1 MTVVFSTYQSIDVIS
16 EAQKELNKKYS
27 NEYNFDLIICD
38 EAHRTTG
45 VVLNKTTEKEQSCFT
60 KVHNNNFIVADK
72 RIYMTA
78 TPRLY
83 TTDAKEKAINNE
95 NIDILCSMDDENI
108 YGKEIYK
115 IGFGEAVDKKLL
127 SPYKVFVLSIK
138 KEDVI
143 TSDII
148 KKIKE
153 QNKAAKEEKNGEEIE
168 EDDVAKLIGC
178 INTLSKKMTDSGE
191 YFKLLDPEPMK
202 KAVAF
207 CKKISISKGVTK
219 FFNDL
224 VDEGYYDKLF
234 SKEEKTV
241 IVKAEHIDGGMRAS
255 KREGKLLWLKKEE
268 KNICKVLTNV
278 RCLSEGVDVPSLDAV
293 MFLSTKNSEVDVVQA
308 VGRVMRR
315 AENKQ
320 FGYIIIPVVIPYGV
334 DPKKYMDKSDK
345 FKVVWD
351 VLNALK
357 AHDDTFEA
365 HINSLSINGN
375 NENNGSDIIIIY
387 DGSGKKRNDED
398 KIDIIDI
405 KKQMELFGDLRNKF
419 YAKLTEKFGSKKY
432 YKIWA
437 KDVAEI
443 AKANIN
449 RINNILANN
458 TKAKN
463 EFNRFVNKLHKE
475 INPSIVE
482 NDAIEMLSQH
492 LITQPVFEALFE
504 SYSFAKNN
512 PVSKSMS
519 KVIQLLEE
527 QTTQEENEKLQ
538 RFYDG
543 IKRRIKNIKT
553 AEDKQSIIKELY
565 ENFFAVAFKN
575 VVEKLG
581 IVYTPI
587 EVVDFIIHSVNDI
600 LKKEFGKSLTD
611 KGVEIIDPFTGTGT
625 FITRLLQSG
634 LIRKEDLARKYRK
647 EIFANEIVLL
657 AYYIASIN
665 IENVYHSLL
674 DENEN
679 YKSFEG
685 VCLTDTFQLYEDAVI
700 EEENKNML
708 FETDTEGEK
717 MILENSERI
726 KRQKKSPIKIIISN
740 PPYSV
745 GQKSANDNNQN
756 QHYEKLEEKIKNTYV
771 KYSKAQKSSM
781 YDSYIKAFRWASDR
795 IDANAGG
802 IIGFIT
808 NSGWIDS
815 GGADGFRYCLKKDF
829 SNIYIFDLKGA
840 IRGKSGEAVKKEG
853 QNIFN
858 IMTGVAITILVKNPN
873 NINNKA
879 KIHYYDAGD
888 YLKRKEKLEILKNYK
903 SILNDNVKWQEIIP
917 NKHNDWL
924 NQRNELFNSYI
935 PIESDK
941 KYNFNTK
948 SYFVNY
954 SAGISTARDI
964 WVYNFSKNEL
974 KKNINTTINFY
985 NEQRINVNNII
996 KKGENNIKRRK
1007 NLQSISKILRVKK
1020 DKLSKIIVFIEI
1032 YKNKEQITEILKSD
1046 DIKNTYKELSP
1057 LFIDLNNKFREVA
1070 VNYIINNKETIN
1082 GFIKNINNIS
1092 QGFKKFLTDIFLN
1105 INIKNVAKN
1114 LQNVTNSFQNVSIV
1128 LNRYGYLKKIVIK
1141 DFRKCNWTRDWDKYL
1156 IRNEEI
1162 KEDKNSYYE
1171 GIYRPFCKE
1180 NVYFNEYLN
1189 EERLQMPSIFPYK
1202 DAKNL
1207 CICVSG
1213 SSSGKGFNCLITDSI
1228 ANYDLLSKT
1237 QCFPFHYYTK
1247 KEQGSLFGEEDDY
1260 TKHDGISDFILKRCQ
1275 ENYKTKDITKEDI
1288 FYYVYGFLHNE
1299 NYRNK
1304 FQVDLKRMLP
1314 RIPLVDKL
1322 EDFNKIS
1329 NIGRQLAELHLNY
1342 ETVPANK
1349 DCVVIGKESNDFC
1362 VKKMSFGK
1370 NGKDKDKSVIIY
1382 SSSIRI
1388 ENIPQKAY
1396 EYVVNGKSAIEW
1408 VMDRYQVTQDKNS
1421 GLTNDPNDWGKEHGK
1436 PSYVLDLLLSVM
1448 EVSVRTVDLVKE
1460 VNKINVKFD

>member
-1 MTVVFSTYQSIDVIS
+1 MREWSEQAEFPINAICICSDSNVNRLNNSKEEGDGFNIKDIGFPASTNVNSIVRNFELIRNRKKFDLKNNIENGMTVVFSTYQSIDVIS
-16 EAQKELNKKYS
+16 EAQKELNKKY
-27 NEYNFDLIICD
+27 NKEYDFDLIICD

-45 VVLNKTTEKEQSCFT
+45 VILKSSVGKDESYFT
-60 KVHNNNFIVADK
+60 KVHNNDFIIADK

-83 TTDAKEKAINNE
+83 TTDAKKRAIENE
-95 NIDILCSMDDENI
+95 NIDILCSMDDEDI

-115 IGFGEAVDKKLL
+115 LGFGEAIDKKLL
-127 SPYKVFVLSIK
+127 TPYKVFVLSIK

-148 KKIKE
+148 EKIKE

-178 INTLSKKMTDSGE
+178 INTLSKKMADSGE

-207 CKKISISKGVTK
+207 CKKISISKGIEK

-234 SKEEKTV
+234 SKKEETV
-241 IVKAEHIDGGMRAS
+241 VVRAKHIDGGMRAS
-255 KREGKLLWLKKEE
+255 DRESKLLWLKEE
-268 KNICKVLTNV
+268 EKDNNKNICKVLTNV

-320 FGYIIIPVVIPYGV
+320 FGYIIIPVVIPYGE
-334 DPKKYMDKSDK
+334 DPKKYMDRSDK

-432 YKIWA
+432 YKIWV

-458 TKAKN
+458 TKTKN
-463 EFNRFVNKLHKE
+463 EFNRFMNKLHKE
-475 INPSIVE
+475 INPSISE
-482 NDAIEMLSQH
+482 QNAIEMLSQH

-504 SYSFAKNN
+504 NYSFSKNN

-519 KVIQLLEE
+519 KIIQLLEE
-527 QTTQEENEKLQ
+527 QTSKDENEKLQ
-538 RFYDG
+538 RFYEG
-543 IKRRIKNIKT
+543 VKRRVKNIKT

-611 KGVEIIDPFTGTGT
+611 KGIKIIDPFTGTGT

-634 LIRKEDLARKYRK
+634 LIKKEDLARKYKK

-679 YKSFEG
+679 YKSFDG
-685 VCLTDTFQLYEDAVI
+685 ICLTDTFQLNEDTI
-700 EEENKNML
+700 NENIINSSDNL
-708 FETDTEGEK
+708 LAGVENAENVVS
-717 MILENSERI
+717 ENSERI
-726 KRQKKSPIKIIISN
+726 KKQKKSPIKIIISN
-740 PPYSV
+740 PPYSK

-756 QHYEKLEEKIKNTYV
+756 QHYEKLEEKIKNTYI
-771 KYSKAQKSSM
+771 KYSKANNKNSLH
-781 YDSYIKAFRWASDR
+781 DSYIKAFRWASDR
-795 IDANAGG
+795 IDQETGG

-808 NSGWIDS
+808 NNGWLDS
-815 GGADGFRYCLKKDF
+815 NSADGFRYCLEKDF
-829 SNIYIFDLKGA
+829 SSIYIFDLKGA

-858 IMTGVAITILVKNPN
+858 IMTGVAITILVKNPKIKN
-873 NINNKA
+873 EKA
-879 KIHYYDAGD
+879 DIYYYCVDD
-888 YLKRKEKLEILKNYK
+888 YSSKKEKLSILKTFHSIDFVVCKTLK
-903 SILNDNVKWQEIIP
+903 SDKY
-917 NKHNDWL
+917 NDWF
-924 NQRNELFNSYI
+924 NKRSELFNSFI
-935 PIESDK
+935 SINTEE
-941 KYNFNTK
+941 KYNTNKK

-954 SAGISTARDI
+954 SCGIATARDV
-964 WVYNFSKNEL
+964 WTCNFSKNEL
-974 KKNINTTINFY
+974 KKNINITIEHY
-985 NEQRINVNNII
+985 
-996 KKGENNIKRRK
+996 
-1007 NLQSISKILRVKK
+1007 
-1020 DKLSKIIVFIEI
+1020 
-1032 YKNKEQITEILKSD
+1032 NKEMRKFSVIYDEI
-1046 DIKNTYKELSP
+1046 
-1057 LFIDLNNKFREVA
+1057 NKDS
-1070 VNYIINNKETIN
+1070 K
-1082 GFIKNINNIS
+1082 
-1092 QGFKKFLTDIFLN
+1092 
-1105 INIKNVAKN
+1105 
-1114 LQNVTNSFQNVSIV
+1114 
-1128 LNRYGYLKKIVIK
+1128 
-1141 DFRKCNWTRDWDKYL
+1141 KCNWTGTWDSFLK
-1156 IRNEEI
+1156 RNIEI

-1180 NVYFNEYLN
+1180 NIYYDRYLN
-1189 EERLQMPSIFPYK
+1189 ERVYQMPSIFPHR

-1213 SSSGKGFNCLITDSI
+1213 LSSGKGFNCLITDSI

-1237 QCFPFHYYTK
+1237 QCFPLHYYTK

-1275 ENYKTKDITKEDI
+1275 DNYKTKNITKEDI

-1304 FQVDLKRMLP
+1304 FQADLKKMLP

-1349 DCVVIGKESNDFC
+1349 DCVVVGRESNDFC

-1382 SSSIRI
+1382 NSSIRI

-1421 GLTNDPNDWGKEHGK
+1421 GLTNDPNDWGREHGR
-1436 PSYVLDLLLSVM
+1436 PSYILDLLLSVV
-1448 EVSVRTVDLVKE
+1448 EVSVRTVELVKE
-1460 VNKINVKFD
+1460 VNGVEVKFE